1 MSYFLSPLRI
11 LVGKLEGTPGSMETL
26 TSADFDVRIRAPEV
40 TTTVEVD
47 DEASKWARGDHG
59 EDSVVTGSQSGTITF
74 STRLTR
80 GTTVTT
86 QPSWFKFASA
96 CGQLPVLYAG
106 KGYGL
111 QPRKQYDEKTMTIY
125 VYDIKRGATPT
136 AVCYK
141 FAGCMG
147 NMIIAAAGVGKPW
160 MVNFTF
166 TGKLSAIDMNVA
178 NGSIL
183 QMIIAEAT
191 CAEKFLNSDVYI
203 GSHAEKVSQF
213 QLDAGNEIQ
222 PVIDQKDATGYS
234 HYGITSRK
242 PRLTMNPLMDSTH
255 DVYADVAN
263 GVTGCPSTYACMV
276 GTTGIA
282 GHVSLHVPAGQ
293 IISAGVA
300 NREGLV
306 GWDLN
311 IKCLANGYT
320 GAVASGDL
328 EPEVTWELLNGTRS

>member
-1 MSYFLSPLRI
+1 
-11 LVGKLEGTPGSMETL
+11 METL
-26 TSADFDVRIRAPEV
+26 TSADFDVRVRNPEV

-47 DEASKWARGDHG
+47 DEASKWASGNHG
-59 EDSVVTGSQSGTITF
+59 EDSVVTGSQMGQITF
-74 STRLTR
+74 TTRLTR
-80 GTTVTT
+80 GATVTT
-86 QPSWFKFASA
+86 QPSWFKFAQG
-96 CGQLPVLYAG
+96 CGCLPILYAG

-111 QPRKQYDEKTMTIY
+111 QPRKQYDEKTMTLW
-125 VYDIKRGATPT
+125 VFDVKRGPTPT

-147 NMIIAAAGVGKPW
+147 NMTIAAAGVGKPW
-160 MVNFTF
+160 MVTFTF
-166 TGKLSAIDMNVA
+166 TGKLAQVDMNVA

-183 QMIIAEAT
+183 QSIIAEST
-191 CAEKFLNSDVYI
+191 CSEKFLQSDVYI

-213 QLDAGNEIQ
+213 QLDVGNEIS
-222 PVIDQKDATGYS
+222 PVIDQKDPTGFS
-234 HYGITSRK
+234 LYGITNRK
-242 PRLTMNPLMDSTH
+242 PRLTLNPLMDSTH

-263 GVTGCPSTYACMV
+263 GVTGCPTQYACMV

-293 IISAGVA
+293 IMTAGLA

-306 GWDLN
+306 GWDVN
-311 IKCLANGYT
+311 IKCLANGVT

-328 EPEVTWELLNGTRS
+328 EPEVTWELLQGSRS